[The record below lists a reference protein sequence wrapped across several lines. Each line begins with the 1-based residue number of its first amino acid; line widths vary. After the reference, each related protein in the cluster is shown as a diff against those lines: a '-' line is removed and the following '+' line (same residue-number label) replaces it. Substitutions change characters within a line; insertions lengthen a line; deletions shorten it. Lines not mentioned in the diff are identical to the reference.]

1 MANTHNFSLWQ
12 QRLVRALCWSLVLG
26 ALAVVFGWY
35 LEPDFM
41 LTMADHVWAC
51 F

>member
-1 MANTHNFSLWQ
+1 MANTHNFSPWQ
-12 QRLVRALCWSLVLG
+12 QRLVRAVCWLLVLG
-26 ALAVVFGWY
+26 VLAAVFGWY

-41 LTMADHVWAC
+41 LTMADQVWAC

>member
-41 LTMADHVWAC
+41 LTMADQVWSC

>member
-1 MANTHNFSLWQ
+1 MSESSHPWQ
-12 QRLVRALCWSLVLG
+12 AFALRAAGWLLVMLVLG
-26 ALAVVFGWY
+26 VVFGWY

-41 LTMADHVWAC
+41 LTLADQVWAC

>member
-12 QRLVRALCWSLVLG
+12 QRLVRALCWSLALG

-41 LTMADHVWAC
+41 LTMADQVWAC